1 MICAVLKNQYKTDS
15 CAFVVEQWRLGFKW
29 DGLQVVSLGV
39 MQKMLLQNVP
49 TTKYYIYINSST
61 SHTCIHV
68 NSTFKCIIMIFRHYK
83 TKNYFNVLYSLVL
96 VLNTKLWNQ
105 ISHRWITKNGM
116 NYWQFNEYTSKC
128 TLT

>member
-15 CAFVVEQWRLGFKW
+15 CAFLVEQWRLGFKW

-49 TTKYYIYINSST
+49 TSKYHIINSST

-68 NSTFKCIIMIFRHYK
+68 NSTFKVIIMIFRHYK

-116 NYWQFNEYTSKC
+116 NYWHFNEYTSKC